1 MTENSHSSV
10 VAAGIV
16 ALSVVSVCLLL
27 GGAGALVSVWGLDNA
42 VRLPFL
48 VMIGVVSLLG
58 VLAAMAIAFKTMHL
72 ANQTQALGL
81 PEGSV
86 RAVIALSLILI
97 FAVVTVYLFSDLS
110 NCKSVVEVDKSGKPV
125 KTVSAPVST
134 STVVT
139 NTAGTTTTTVTTN
152 DPNKPLP
159 VSDEQKARAAASQDF
174 AKQLL
179 IMLGTLITSLTSFYF
194 GSNTPA
200 TGTSRPPAPKL
211 TGIDPQTLAA
221 SSLPQPI
228 KVQGTGLQAVDSV
241 TLREAKGATVAG
253 VIASLA
259 DTLLTVT
266 VPTGTTAGTWSV
278 VIKTKDG
285 LEAAA
290 PISLTI
296 T

>member
-1 MTENSHSSV
+1 
-10 VAAGIV
+10 
-16 ALSVVSVCLLL
+16 
-27 GGAGALVSVWGLDNA
+27 
-42 VRLPFL
+42 
-48 VMIGVVSLLG
+48 MIGVVALLG

-110 NCKSVVEVDKSGKPV
+110 NCTSVVEVDKSGKPI

-139 NTAGTTTTTVTTN
+139 TTAGTTSTIVTTT

-194 GSNTPA
+194 GSNPPA

-228 KVQGTGLQAVDSV
+228 KVQGTGLQAVDTV

-266 VPTGTTAGTWSV
+266 VPTGTTPGTWSV
-278 VIKTKDG
+278 GIKTKDG

-290 PISLTI
+290 PTSLTI

>member
-1 MTENSHSSV
+1 MTDNSRSSV

-16 ALSVVSVCLLL
+16 AVSVVSVCLLL
-27 GGAGALVSVWGLDNA
+27 GGAGAVASLKGLENA

-48 VMIGVVSLLG
+48 VMIGVVALLG

-110 NCKSVVEVDKSGKPV
+110 NCKSVVEVDKSGNPV

-139 NTAGTTTTTVTTN
+139 TTAGTTSTVVTTT

-194 GSNTPA
+194 GSNLPA
-200 TGTSRPPAPKL
+200 AGTSRPAPPKL
-211 TGIDPQTLAA
+211 TGIDPQTFAA
-221 SSLPQPI
+221 TSLPQSI
-228 KVQGTGLQAVDSV
+228 KVQGTGLQAVDTVS
-241 TLREAKGATVAG
+241 LREAKGATVAG
-253 VIASLA
+253 VIASLT

-266 VPTGTTAGTWSV
+266 VPTGTTAGTCSV
-278 VIKTKDG
+278 GIKTKDG

-290 PISLTI
+290 PTSLII